1 MQVAKL
7 FVVDVWF
14 LILMIAYYQ
23 NRHGADYTEHYCQ
36 GPQYNQA
43 DALRHWGKSQHHLR
57 YREFQILSRSH
68 NVDGDTKE

>member
-1 MQVAKL
+1 MQGAKL
-7 FVVDVWF
+7 SVVDVWF

-23 NRHGADYTEHYCQ
+23 NRHGVDYTEHYCQ

-43 DALRHWGKSQHHLR
+43 DALRHWGKSQHHPR

>member
-1 MQVAKL
+1 MQGAKL
-7 FVVDVWF
+7 SVVD
-14 LILMIAYYQ
+14 AYYQ